1 MGLMRLGK
9 MPPLVSPDATVLD
22 AVHLMIAET
31 VGALAVTKE
40 DDRLVGVFTERDL
53 MKRVV
58 ARGLDPTTTPVA
70 EVMTT
75 GVRTVCDDTTVS
87 QAIDMMRTGHFR
99 HLPIVD
105 EDGRIKSMV
114 ALRYLLY
121 DVMDDLEA
129 KVDSL
134 EGYLM
139 EDSRGG

>member
-1 MGLMRLGK
+1 VGLMRLGK
-9 MPPLVSPDATVLD
+9 MPPLVSPGATVLD

-31 VGALAVTKE
+31 VGALAVTE
-40 DDRLVGVFTERDL
+40 EDRLVGVFTERDL

-58 ARGLDPTTTPVA
+58 ARGLDPRTTPVS

-75 GVRTVCDDTTVS
+75 GVRTVGDETSVP

-139 EDSRGG
+139 QDSRGG

>member
-1 MGLMRLGK
+1 VGLLRLGK
-9 MPPLVSPDATVLD
+9 MPPLVSSTAAVID

-31 VGALAVTKE
+31 VGALAVID

-58 ARGLDPTTTPVA
+58 ARGLDPKTTPVG

-75 GVRTVCDDTTVS
+75 NIRTVPDETSVA
-87 QAIDMMRTGHFR
+87 QAIEIMRTNHFR
-99 HLPIVD
+99 HLPIVNG
-105 EDGRIKSMV
+105 DGRIQSMV

-129 KVDSL
+129 KVESL